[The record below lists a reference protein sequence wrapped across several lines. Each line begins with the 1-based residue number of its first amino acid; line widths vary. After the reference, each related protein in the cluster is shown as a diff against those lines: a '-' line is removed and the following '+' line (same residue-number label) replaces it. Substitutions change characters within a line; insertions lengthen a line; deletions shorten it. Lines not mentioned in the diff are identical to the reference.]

1 MVINANSTY
10 PNLKKNKKIIVYFIV
25 LKSVFEALLSNSCK
39 NAFEIKFIFQDM
51 FGNLRFID
59 ENILKKMH
67 ILEIFK
73 IDYFLINRLN

>member
-1 MVINANSTY
+1 MQILLI
-10 PNLKKNKKIIVYFIV
+10 PIWRKIKNV

-51 FGNLRFID
+51 YGNLRFID

-73 IDYFLINRLN
+73 IEFF

>member
-1 MVINANSTY
+1 MQIVLI
-10 PNLKKNKKIIVYFIV
+10 PIWRKIKKV

-51 FGNLRFID
+51 YGNLRFID

-73 IDYFLINRLN
+73 IEFFKLIALINDLKP

>member
-1 MVINANSTY
+1 MQIVLI
-10 PNLKKNKKIIVYFIV
+10 PIWRKIKNV

-51 FGNLRFID
+51 YGNLRFID

-73 IDYFLINRLN
+73 IEFFKLIALINDLKP